1 MELNK
6 ETIKKI
12 LDDID
17 LSAGP
22 PEEEPARQYYFM
34 ASARRRLREQFAADI
49 ASGIFPGQLVIS
61 GERAA
66 VDRAAASLA
75 AGVRMQTVE
84 AVGSGATRT
93 EAINAAL
100 TEAVSKVNGL
110 SISAKDQSAIAAA
123 SETRA
128 EDDVSHTK
136 SATLEAASRE
146 VQTATLAI
154 PNTGMAVAIDIGDP
168 FDIHPSDKQT
178 LAYRMA
184 REAERIAYG
193 SKTVSAGPLYKSM
206 EIKDGKVYLSFDNVG
221 SGLVANGGE
230 LASFAIAGKDGK
242 FVWAKAK
249 IDGDEV
255 VVWSDAVKEP
265 VAVRYAWSSYPGNA
279 NLYNKE
285 GFPASPF
292 RTDQPDYLLKK

>member
-1 MELNK
+1 
-6 ETIKKI
+6 
-12 LDDID
+12 
-17 LSAGP
+17 
-22 PEEEPARQYYFM
+22 
-34 ASARRRLREQFAADI
+34 
-49 ASGIFPGQLVIS
+49 
-61 GERAA
+61 
-66 VDRAAASLA
+66 
-75 AGVRMQTVE
+75 
-84 AVGSGATRT
+84 
-93 EAINAAL
+93 
-100 TEAVSKVNGL
+100 
-110 SISAKDQSAIAAA
+110 
-123 SETRA
+123 
-128 EDDVSHTK
+128 
-136 SATLEAASRE
+136 
-146 VQTATLAI
+146 
-154 PNTGMAVAIDIGDP
+154 MAVAIDIGDP